1 MHKITSILTATF
13 INEKDI
19 KRGKH
24 LLSWTW
30 ISNVNLINVI
40 KFIRRFYSSF
50 FFFFWKWN
58 IIDMNMYT
66 FPERKESRVS
76 FCSFGDIASTDV
88 ALPVKYATFKW
99 DKSSTLF
106 KIMSMTLAVI
116 ILSTKMR
123 HNTFVASLKVEPPK

>member
-50 FFFFWKWN
+50 FFFFLKMEHNRYEYVYLPRAKRIKSLLLQFWRHCINRCCTTSQICN
-58 IIDMNMYT
+58 IQMRQVFNSLQDYVNDFSCYN
-66 FPERKESRVS
+66 S
-76 FCSFGDIASTDV
+76 FYKNEA
-88 ALPVKYATFKW
+88 
-99 DKSSTLF
+99 
-106 KIMSMTLAVI
+106 
-116 ILSTKMR
+116 
-123 HNTFVASLKVEPPK
+123 